1 MMPKHRSNELRSLKS
16 PVQVSVRV
24 FPHGHCDSNDPGQI
38 LVKINWTG
46 LCASDKS
53 LLHDEWAA
61 FGATMADSACGIAGH
76 EGAGEVV
83 LAHPDVQDLWQ
94 PGDRAGVKWVV
105 STCKRCEFCTNGT
118 DELHCPKQLNSG
130 LTAPGTFQEY
140 VLTDGRYA
148 TR

>member
-1 MMPKHRSNELRSLKS
+1 MPKHRSNELLFLKS
-16 PVQVSVRV
+16 LAQVSLRLVL
-24 FPHGHCDSNDPGQI
+24 HCHRNSNDPGQI

-61 FGATMADSACGIAGH
+61 SGAVMAESACGVAGH
-76 EGAGEVV
+76 EGAGNVV
-83 LAHPDVQDLWQ
+83 AVGPDMQDLWQ
-94 PGDRAGVKWVV
+94 VGDRAGVKWVV